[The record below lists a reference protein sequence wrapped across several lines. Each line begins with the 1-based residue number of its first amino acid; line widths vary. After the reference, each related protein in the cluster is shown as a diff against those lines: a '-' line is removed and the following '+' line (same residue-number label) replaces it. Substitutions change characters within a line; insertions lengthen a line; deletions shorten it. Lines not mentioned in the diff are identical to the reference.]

1 MKTNLPIGCEHS
13 ALHHLVLSF
22 AKKIRTFLLASGL
35 LIVFS
40 MQAKAQDPEYIQMWH
55 PLEEAEFQFDVTF
68 AVVKCTADSKPIILL
83 NAFNEAGNVDKIGF
97 TLELTDANDNQAT
110 IEVAKFEIGKAQ
122 MQIASCDSD
131 EYSNLR
137 LDVPEGIDPATLSI
151 KITYNK

>member
-1 MKTNLPIGCEHS
+1 MMKTLLKLGLQATRNFLFSQIHRQTKRLIMLTLIMFLP
-13 ALHHLVLSF
+13 
-22 AKKIRTFLLASGL
+22 SGL
-35 LIVFS
+35 F
-40 MQAKAQDPEYIQMWH
+40 AQSEPEFIQMWH